1 MTIRE
6 HYLCESDVMVS
17 SGRILRLDV
26 DLNGDARPEIMLS
39 NSQTT
44 GNGGGGFLIYTP
56 QPGGMYRL
64 LGRLGLNIGFFR
76 IDETGLL
83 TAGFHRG
90 ASKTGFATYRVDED
104 GFHRI
109 DHWVLMTGSQE
120 HAREAQRIREWQA
133 ASRGPLYHTEIEAF
147 AADDEP
153 LFFSGA
159 APAPA
164 IASVVRSKLRVDR
177 DR

>member
-1 MTIRE
+1 MTPLLVFQPLKQGL
-6 HYLCESDVMVS
+6 HQFVKAPDCF
-17 SGRILRLDV
+17 
-26 DLNGDARPEIMLS
+26 DL
-39 NSQTT
+39 
-44 GNGGGGFLIYTP
+44 
-56 QPGGMYRL
+56 
-64 LGRLGLNIGFFR
+64 GFFR

-83 TAGFHRG
+83 TAGSHRG

-164 IASVVRSKLRVDR
+164 IASVVRSKSASTETGKANFSR
-177 DR
+177 DRTSFGPAAALGWRYR